1 MLLSVGFFAGMD
13 TMIKV
18 LSQYYPALEI
28 GALRGAASLPIV
40 LAATLLRGK
49 IQDLRPVRWSL
60 HLVRGVLAIIML
72 GSFIYA
78 LRLLPMADAYALFL
92 AAPLIVTALS
102 VPLLGEQVEWRR
114 WVAIAVGLAG
124 TLVLLKPSTANLAT
138 LGALAAVAA
147 AVCYALSA
155 LMVRV
160 LTRTDTTASMVF
172 WFMAMVTVFAGALAA
187 RSWVPVR
194 PEHWSLLIGVG
205 ILGALGQHFVTEAFR
220 HAPAS
225 AVAPFEYT
233 ALLWAV
239 GIDWMVWAHP
249 PNAQMLTGASIII
262 ASGLYLIHRERRG
275 QPAAVIAEGNVPP

>member
-13 TMIKV
+13 TILKV
-18 LSQYYPALEI
+18 LSQYYPALEV

-40 LAATLLRGK
+40 FAATLLRGN
-49 IQDLRPVRWSL
+49 IRDLRPVRWSL
-60 HLVRGVLAIIML
+60 HLARGVLAVIML
-72 GSFIYA
+72 AAFIYA

-92 AAPLIVTALS
+92 AAPLMVTALS
-102 VPLLGEQVEWRR
+102 VPFLAEHIEWRR
-114 WVAIAVGLAG
+114 WVAIVVGLAG

-155 LMVRV
+155 LTIRV

-187 RSWVPVR
+187 PSWVPVR
-194 PEHWSLLIGVG
+194 PEHWSMWIGVG

-239 GIDWMVWAHP
+239 GIDWVVWAHP
-249 PNAQMLTGASIII
+249 PNMQMLAGAAVII

-275 QPAAVIAEGNVPP
+275 QPAAAVAECNVPP

>member
-1 MLLSVGFFAGMD
+1 M
-13 TMIKV
+13 
-18 LSQYYPALEI
+18 
-28 GALRGAASLPIV
+28 
-40 LAATLLRGK
+40 
-49 IQDLRPVRWSL
+49 RWSL

-78 LRLLPMADAYALFL
+78 LRLLPMADAYALFF

-124 TLVLLKPSTANLAT
+124 NPGTPQAHCREPCHPRRAGGGS
-138 LGALAAVAA
+138 A

-155 LMVRV
+155 LTVRV

-172 WFMAMVTVFAGALAA
+172 WFMAMVAVFAGALAA
-187 RSWVPVR
+187 PSWVPVR
-194 PEHWSLLIGVG
+194 AEHWSLLIGVG

-220 HAPAS
+220 YAPAS

-239 GIDWMVWAHP
+239 GIDWVIWAHP
-249 PNAQMLTGASIII
+249 PNGQMLTGAAIII
-262 ASGLYLIHRERRG
+262 ASGLYLIQRERRG
-275 QPAAVIAEGNVPP
+275 QPAAAIAEGNVPP